1 MLGFH
6 CCARA
11 FFGFGKQGPLSGCG
25 EQASHYG
32 GFSCWGAGALGHAG
46 FSSRS
51 TCAQLHLGM
60 WNLLEQRIEPMS
72 PALAGRYLTTG
83 PSGKS

>member
-1 MLGFH
+1 MMSFLNLFILFLTVLGFH

-46 FSSRS
+46 FSTCS
-51 TCAQLHLGM
+51 TCAQLHQGT
-60 WNLLEQRIEPMS
+60 WNLLEPGIEPVS
-72 PALAGRYLTTG
+72 PA
-83 PSGKS
+83 

>member
-1 MLGFH
+1 MHGLSLVLASRGH
-6 CCARA
+6 
-11 FFGFGKQGPLSGCG
+11 SGCS
-25 EQASHYG
+25 EQASHDG